1 VGAGLKV
8 GEITGYK
15 VFPMPRPFIC
25 LEISNRLFHCTSTFM
40 INWLPLALFTAL
52 CLALYNFFI
61 KLAADHVPPA
71 VGAVVLQ
78 LVAAALGAAWLLKLK
93 LDGQALTMTGKGL
106 GLAALAGLSVGL
118 AEILT
123 FVVFQ
128 RGLDASVGTPVIVGG
143 SVLLAA
149 VLGAV
154 VLREAVSPAQAVGL
168 LLIVVGIA
176 LLARGH

>member
-1 VGAGLKV
+1 
-8 GEITGYK
+8 
-15 VFPMPRPFIC
+15 
-25 LEISNRLFHCTSTFM
+25 M
-40 INWLPLALFTAL
+40 INWLPLALLTAL

-61 KLAADHVPPA
+61 KLAANHVVPA

-78 LVAAALGAAWLLKLK
+78 LVAAALGAVWLLKLK
-93 LDGQALTMTGKGL
+93 LQGQPLTLSGPGL
-106 GLAALAGLSVGL
+106 ALAALAGLGVGL

-128 RGLDASVGTPVIVGG
+128 RGVPASVGTPVIVGG

-149 VLGAV
+149 VLGV
-154 VLREAVSPAQAVGL
+154 LLLREALTPAQAGGL
-168 LLIVVGIA
+168 LLIVAGIA

>member
-1 VGAGLKV
+1 
-8 GEITGYK
+8 
-15 VFPMPRPFIC
+15 M
-25 LEISNRLFHCTSTFM
+25 S
-40 INWLPLALFTAL
+40 NWLPLALLTAL

-61 KLAADHVPPA
+61 KLAANHVPPA

-93 LDGQALTMTGKGL
+93 LQGQPLLLSGKGL
-106 GLAALAGLSVGL
+106 GLAALAGLGVGL

-128 RGLDASVGTPVIVGG
+128 RGVNSSVGTPVIVGG
-143 SVLLAA
+143 SVLLTAM
-149 VLGAV
+149 LGLV
-154 VLREAVSPAQAVGL
+154 VLREAMTYSQAGGL
-168 LLIVVGIA
+168 LFIVVGIA

>member
-1 VGAGLKV
+1 MA
-8 GEITGYK
+8 
-15 VFPMPRPFIC
+15 
-25 LEISNRLFHCTSTFM
+25 S
-40 INWLPLALFTAL
+40 WLPLALLTAL

-61 KLAADHVPPA
+61 KLASGHLAPA

-93 LDGQALTMTGKGL
+93 LQGQPVSLNSSGL
-106 GLAALAGLSVGL
+106 GLAVLAGLGVGL

-128 RGLDASVGTPVIVGG
+128 RGVSSSVGTPIIVGG
-143 SVLLAA
+143 SVLLTA
-149 VLGAV
+149 VLGLV
-154 VLREAVSPAQAVGL
+154 VLRESLSLAQAGGL
-168 LLIVVGIA
+168 LCIVVGIA

>member
-1 VGAGLKV
+1 
-8 GEITGYK
+8 
-15 VFPMPRPFIC
+15 M
-25 LEISNRLFHCTSTFM
+25 
-40 INWLPLALFTAL
+40 NWLPLALLTAL

-61 KLAADHVPPA
+61 KLAANHISPA

-78 LVAAALGAAWLLKLK
+78 LVAAALGPVWLLKLK
-93 LDGQALTMTGKGL
+93 LGGQPMGITSKGL
-106 GLAALAGLSVGL
+106 GLAALAGVGVGL

-128 RGLDASVGTPVIVGG
+128 RGVHSSVGTPLIVGG
-143 SVLLAA
+143 SVLLTA
-149 VLGAV
+149 VLGVV
-154 VLREAVSPAQAVGL
+154 VLSEGLTMPQAAGL

>member
-1 VGAGLKV
+1 
-8 GEITGYK
+8 
-15 VFPMPRPFIC
+15 M
-25 LEISNRLFHCTSTFM
+25 
-40 INWLPLALFTAL
+40 NWLPLALLTAL

-61 KLAADHVPPA
+61 KLASGHLAPA

-93 LDGQALTMTGKGL
+93 LQGQPVALSGTGL
-106 GLAALAGLSVGL
+106 GLAALAGVGVGL

-128 RGLDASVGTPVIVGG
+128 RGVPASVGTPVIVGG

-149 VLGAV
+149 GLGLWCCAK
-154 VLREAVSPAQAVGL
+154 A
-168 LLIVVGIA
+168 
-176 LLARGH
+176 

>member
-1 VGAGLKV
+1 
-8 GEITGYK
+8 
-15 VFPMPRPFIC
+15 M
-25 LEISNRLFHCTSTFM
+25 
-40 INWLPLALFTAL
+40 NWLTLALLTAL

-61 KLAADHVPPA
+61 KLASNHLPA
-71 VGAVVLQ
+71 VVGAVTLQ

-93 LDGQALTMTGKGL
+93 LQGQPLPLTSKGL
-106 GLAALAGLSVGL
+106 GLAALAGLGVGL

-128 RGLDASVGTPVIVGG
+128 RGVSVAVGTPVIVGG
-143 SVLLAA
+143 SVLLTA

-154 VLREAVSPAQAVGL
+154 VLREALTLAQAGGL
-168 LLIVVGIA
+168 VLIVAGIV

>member
-1 VGAGLKV
+1 
-8 GEITGYK
+8 
-15 VFPMPRPFIC
+15 M
-25 LEISNRLFHCTSTFM
+25 
-40 INWLPLALFTAL
+40 NWLPLALLTAL

-61 KLAADHVPPA
+61 KLAAQHLPAA

-78 LVAAALGAAWLLKLK
+78 LVAAGLGALWLLKLRVE
-93 LDGQALTMTGKGL
+93 GQPLAVSGQGL
-106 GLAALAGLSVGL
+106 AWAALAGLGVGL

-128 RGLDASVGTPVIVGG
+128 RGVNSSVGTPVIVGG
-143 SVLLAA
+143 SVLFTA
-149 VLGAV
+149 VLGLV
-154 VLREAVSPAQAVGL
+154 VLREGLTASQAGGL